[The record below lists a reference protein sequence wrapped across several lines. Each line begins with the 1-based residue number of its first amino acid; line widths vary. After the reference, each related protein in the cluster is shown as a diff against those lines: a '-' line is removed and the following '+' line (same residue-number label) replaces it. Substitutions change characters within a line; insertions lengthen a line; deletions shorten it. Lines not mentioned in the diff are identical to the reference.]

1 MPSLKKSANK
11 VNIKLKNYFMSL
23 ISPKKYITQKSNHC
37 NELFGNPSEFFF
49 ICQSKWKQTKQTQLN
64 IQNILYFTDD
74 SKFK

>member
-49 ICQSKWKQTKQTQLN
+49 ICQSK
-64 IQNILYFTDD
+64 
-74 SKFK
+74 